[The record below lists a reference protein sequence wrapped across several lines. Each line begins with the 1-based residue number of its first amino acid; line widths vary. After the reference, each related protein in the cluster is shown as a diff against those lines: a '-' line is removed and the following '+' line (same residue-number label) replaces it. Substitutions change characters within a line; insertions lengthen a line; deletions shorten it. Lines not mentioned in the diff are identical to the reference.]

1 MGVSSLLVGVNSRI
15 KAPLISS
22 LRSPSGDVISDLPG
36 MSSLCTSFF
45 QQLYSGSQHVTPDPS
60 FWSHVS
66 PSQVSQ
72 DVSSRLSLPFSLV
85 EVSKAISSLPKGNTP
100 GPDGLSDE
108 LFRTFRTH
116 FTPVLHSLFLG
127 SQDSLPPSM
136 LQGRTVLIPKKKD
149 ATVVDNLRPITLM
162 NTDYKVLAIC
172 LANRLQPLLPSLI
185 NHSQTAFIK
194 SRKIGDTLN
203 DTLYIFDWAT
213 AQALPLLALTVDI
226 RKAYDMVDRVF
237 LFKCLAHIGL
247 PSSFIKW
254 VKIMHS
260 GTITR
265 ISVNN
270 LCGPPIPVQTG
281 VKQGCPLAPL
291 LFLCVIEVFHRYSS
305 CFLPG
310 FPISRTQKRLL
321 ACYAD
326 DVKIFLNSDEE
337 LRVAAHALLSFASVS
352 GEHPNWA

>member
-15 KAPLISS
+15 KASLISS

-85 EVSKAISSLPKGNTP
+85 EVSKAISSLPKGKTP

-136 LQGRTVLIPKKKD
+136 LQGRTVLIPKKTD

-172 LANRLQPLLPSLI
+172 LANRVQPLLPSLI

-203 DTLYIFDWAT
+203 DTLCEN
-213 AQALPLLALTVDI
+213 
-226 RKAYDMVDRVF
+226 R
-237 LFKCLAHIGL
+237 C
-247 PSSFIKW
+247 
-254 VKIMHS
+254 
-260 GTITR
+260 
-265 ISVNN
+265 
-270 LCGPPIPVQTG
+270 
-281 VKQGCPLAPL
+281 
-291 LFLCVIEVFHRYSS
+291 
-305 CFLPG
+305 
-310 FPISRTQKRLL
+310 
-321 ACYAD
+321 
-326 DVKIFLNSDEE
+326 
-337 LRVAAHALLSFASVS
+337 
-352 GEHPNWA
+352 